1 MKLSL
6 KPSLLAPPVLLGVAV
21 LAWQITGKEP
31 PDHGLAQEVARSV
44 RVIEVKPVTFVPRAI
59 GFGFVEPGTVW
70 DGVPQVEGQVVY
82 RHPELERGQILE
94 AGTELLRIDPTDYEL
109 AVARAEANLA
119 SSQAQL
125 EELAVERSNLE
136 KSIEIER
143 RALQLQQRELE
154 RQESLVAKGTASRAK
169 VDQAE
174 TTLLTQRQRLLD
186 LENQLRLLPTRGGV
200 LQASVKLN
208 ETALKEAEV
217 NLERTVIRLPF
228 TARIA
233 ETSAEQTQF
242 VRSGETLVV
251 ADSID
256 QAEVSVQVPLDR
268 MRPLVPPGIEL
279 TNLTDAELSRAAQ
292 RLGLSARLRLP
303 IAGFTGTWEGRFDR
317 VSDTVD
323 PRTRS
328 LGVIVVVDQ
337 PYRQAVTGELPPLTK
352 NMFVQ
357 VELSGQPRPE
367 RLVIPRVALHE
378 TVGTG
383 FSVYLIGEDNRLK
396 RQAVVPSVLQGDLVV
411 IAQGLDAGAL
421 VVVSD
426 LVPAVEGML
435 LSPTPDVELAARL
448 TALAEAAEPLE

>member
-1 MKLSL
+1 MKLPL
-6 KPSLLAPPVLLGVAV
+6 KPFLLAPPILLGAAV

-31 PDHGLAQEVARSV
+31 PDHGPPEEVARSV
-44 RVIEVKPVTFVPRAI
+44 RVIEVKPVTFIPRAI
-59 GFGFVEPGTVW
+59 GFGFVEPGKVW
-70 DGVPQVEGQVVY
+70 DGVAQVEGQVVY
-82 RHPELERGQILE
+82 RHPELERGRILE

-119 SSQAQL
+119 SSRAQL
-125 EELAVERSNLE
+125 EELTVERENLE
-136 KSIEIER
+136 KSTEIER

-174 TTLLTQRQRLLD
+174 TVLLTQRQRLQD

-208 ETALKEAEV
+208 EAELKEAQV

-233 ETSAEQTQF
+233 ETAAEQTQF
-242 VRSGETLVV
+242 VRSGDTLVV

-268 MRPLVPPGIEL
+268 MRPLIPPGLEL
-279 TNLTDAELSRAAQ
+279 TNLTDRELTQLSGK
-292 RLGLSARLRLP
+292 LGLSARLRLP
-303 IAGFTGTWEGRFDR
+303 IPGFTGTWDGRFDR

-323 PRTRS
+323 PKTRT
-328 LGVIVVVDQ
+328 LGVIVIVDQ
-337 PYRQAVTGELPPLTK
+337 PYRQAVTGEHPPLTK

-357 VELSGQPRPE
+357 VELAGPARTE

-378 TVGTG
+378 AAGG
-383 FSVYLIGEDNRLK
+383 SFSVYLIGDDNRLK
-396 RQAVVPSVLQGDLVV
+396 RQNVVPGVLQGDLVL
-411 IAQGLDAGAL
+411 IDQGLEAGAL
-421 VVVSD
+421 LVVSD
-426 LVPAVEGML
+426 LVPAAEGML
-435 LSPTPDVELAARL
+435 LTPTLDVDLAARL
-448 TALAEAAEPLE
+448 TALAEGAEPLE